1 MKPGK
6 PKNPSNAE
14 VLYVK
19 LITSFEI
26 NTGHWLRHTDVIR
39 ENVPQCQRF
48 EGGMLR
54 FRVPSWSP
62 WPQTPL
68 IPIGNVN
75 TADFVYEWCVP
86 EPVVVFRAK
95 PSDTDSIVE
104 WHFPVSTKTL
114 GSSLRIKDRV
124 GRSQPVVSVQP
135 SVHMGIQSCIRQIII
150 FGKFETGLTPSNFL
164 HTLILVNNILKS
176 FHKTNNWFEHKPT
189 AHWPGKG

>member
-62 WPQTPL
+62 
-68 IPIGNVN
+68 
-75 TADFVYEWCVP
+75 
-86 EPVVVFRAK
+86 
-95 PSDTDSIVE
+95 
-104 WHFPVSTKTL
+104 
-114 GSSLRIKDRV
+114 
-124 GRSQPVVSVQP
+124 
-135 SVHMGIQSCIRQIII
+135 
-150 FGKFETGLTPSNFL
+150 
-164 HTLILVNNILKS
+164 
-176 FHKTNNWFEHKPT
+176 
-189 AHWPGKG
+189 